1 MSKALFDKQAL
12 IKYRLDQAKE
22 TLLDAKVLYE
32 HERRPAS
39 IVNRAYYAMFYAT
52 LALLVTID
60 KTSSKHIG
68 VISFFDSEFVKKNIF
83 PKEMSR
89 MLHQAFD
96 MRQEGDYE
104 NPDKIDRERATEVL
118 KDAEDFLRSI
128 QEKIL

>member
-1 MSKALFDKQAL
+1 MTKDAFDKDAL
-12 IKYRLDQAKE
+12 IKYRLEQAKE
-22 TLLDAKVLYE
+22 TFLDAKVLYE
-32 HERRPAS
+32 NERRPAS

-52 LALLVTID
+52 LALLVTIG

-96 MRQEGDYE
+96 MRQEGDYQH
-104 NPDKIDRERATEVL
+104 PDNINREKATEVL
-118 KDAEDFLRSI
+118 NDAEEFLKAI
-128 QEKIL
+128 EEKLL